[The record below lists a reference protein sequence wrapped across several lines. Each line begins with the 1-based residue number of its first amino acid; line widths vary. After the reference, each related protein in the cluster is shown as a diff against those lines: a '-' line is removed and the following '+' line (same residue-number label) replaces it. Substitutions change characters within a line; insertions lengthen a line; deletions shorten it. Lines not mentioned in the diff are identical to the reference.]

1 MCQAVL
7 MAAPPIVMRP
17 TPFPNG
23 KRSKIPASSML
34 LQEWVTAKYG
44 TTGVYP
50 EVRLGPTQESL
61 VGVQVSPAL
70 EAMLR
75 VANWYADCVV
85 ITPTEGIVIEAKVK
99 PDPGAV
105 GQVLFY
111 RTLIFS
117 TPAFAQYVNLAWQP
131 VVLFAEDDSGVTPF
145 ARGLG
150 VRVEIYTPPWIA
162 TYLENV
168 QFRSRSTPPT
178 TTTTA

>member
-1 MCQAVL
+1 

-23 KRSKIPASSML
+23 KRSRIRASSML
-34 LQEWVTAKYG
+34 LQEWVTAKYPLAQ
-44 TTGVYP
+44 VFY
-50 EVRLGPTQESL
+50 ELRLGPTTKTL

-85 ITPTEGIVIEAKVK
+85 VTPTEVLVIEAKV
-99 PDPGAV
+99 DADAGAV

-111 RTLIFS
+111 RTLIYS
-117 TPAFAQYVNLAWQP
+117 TPSLQGYTTMPVQP
-131 VVLFAEDDSGVTPF
+131 VVLFAQDDSGVTPF

-150 VRVEIYTPPWIA
+150 CRVEIYTPPWIA
-162 TYLENV
+162 TYLEQR
-168 QFRSRSTPPT
+168 QFRNRSTLPPGAP
-178 TTTTA
+178 TAA